1 MSDAAKRRV
10 TENADCFQALS
21 RLETAIRAS
30 GDVVYEWDL
39 ATDRIVFTGDITSLF
54 HAEGAAVPTTG
65 EEMQARINPEDVPR
79 RRRALTDHFAGSI
92 DYDCEFRL
100 RSKQGEFQWLH
111 DRGAVEYS
119 PAGTP
124 SRMSGIIRLVTL
136 RKQQEERLEYLA
148 NFDDLTGHFNK
159 VRLREALEHALAQS
173 QRFGQA
179 GIYMVIGVDH
189 LDRINTG
196 YGYEIGNAVLVEL
209 GRRLDSYLRAA
220 DVIGRPGGDYFGAIL
235 SASSEE
241 TAQVAAERVLQ
252 SMRENPITVGAD
264 KVHVTVSIGAVAF
277 PYESKTAVDAMT
289 KAESAMQQAKTAGR
303 DCVRFFALSEEQ
315 RQGYRASMDIG
326 EEVQRA
332 LKEDRIV
339 LAYQPVVDATTHE
352 MRHYECLV
360 RMYDLD
366 RKLIPAA
373 QFVPAIEQLGLMRR
387 IDNRVRDLAI
397 RELERIPDV
406 SLAINISG
414 LTATERSWFRGLV
427 SRLKGRRDIATRL
440 IVEITETAALQ
451 DIDETSRFVSSLR
464 ALGCKVALDDF
475 GSGFTTFHHLK
486 ALTVDVVKIDGSFIR
501 DITVDTENQIFIH
514 NLLALARAL
523 GVSTVAECVETRADA
538 DYLYG
543 VGVDLLQG
551 YYFGR
556 PEVNGHLQQSGDGSA
571 VALPK
576 AQAGAAGGD

>member
-1 MSDAAKRRV
+1 MTKAAVPQTMAK
-10 TENADCFQALS
+10 EDCLQALT
-21 RLETAIRAS
+21 RLETALRAS

-39 ATDRIVFTGDITSLF
+39 ATDQLVFTGDVTSLF
-54 HAEGAAVPTTG
+54 SAGGSDAPQTG
-65 EEMQARINPEDVPR
+65 EALQARINPEDVPR
-79 RRRALTDHFAGSI
+79 RRRALSDHFAGASA
-92 DYDCEFRL
+92 YDCEFRL
-100 RSKQGEFQWLH
+100 RTRQGEFQWLH
-111 DRGAVEYS
+111 DRGAVEFS

-124 SRMSGIIRLVTL
+124 ARMAGVIRLVTL

-173 QRFGQA
+173 QRFGQT
-179 GIYMVIGVDH
+179 GVYMVVGVDH

-196 YGYEIGNAVLVEL
+196 YGYETGNAVLVEL
-209 GRRLDSYLRAA
+209 GRRLDNYLRAA
-220 DVIGRPGGDYFGAIL
+220 DVIGRPGGDFFGAIL
-235 SASSEE
+235 SACSEE
-241 TAQVAAERVLQ
+241 AAQIAAERVLQ
-252 SMRENPITVGAD
+252 SMRDHPITVGAD

-277 PYESKTAVDAMT
+277 PAESKTAVDAMT
-289 KAESAMQQAKTAGR
+289 KAESAMQQAKAAGR
-303 DCVRFFALSEEQ
+303 DCLRFFALSEAQ

-326 EEVQRA
+326 EEVQLA
-332 LKEDRIV
+332 LKENRIV
-339 LAYQPVVDATTHE
+339 LAHQPVVDATNHE
-352 MRHYECLV
+352 VRYYECLV
-360 RMYDLD
+360 RMFD
-366 RKLIPAA
+366 RSGKLVPAA
-373 QFVPAIEQLGLMRR
+373 HFVPAIEQLGLMRS

-397 RELERIPDV
+397 RELELNPDV
-406 SLAINISG
+406 ALAINISG

-427 SRLKGRRDIATRL
+427 ARLKERRDLATRL
-440 IVEITETAALQ
+440 IVEITETTALQ

-501 DITVDTENQIFIH
+501 DITTDTENQIFIH

-523 GVSTVAECVETRADA
+523 GVSTVAECVETSEDA
-538 DYLYG
+538 DYLSG

-556 PEVNGHLQQSGDGSA
+556 PEVAGHASRKQAASII
-571 VALPK
+571 ALP
-576 AQAGAAGGD
+576 AAAGAGN